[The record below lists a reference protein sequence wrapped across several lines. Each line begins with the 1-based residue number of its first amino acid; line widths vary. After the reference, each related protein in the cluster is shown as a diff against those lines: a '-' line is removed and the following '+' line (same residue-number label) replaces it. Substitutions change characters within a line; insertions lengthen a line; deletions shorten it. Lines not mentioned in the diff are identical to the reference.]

1 MPIKG
6 RSLVDGAA
14 SGDLLVSNMPLSCWG
29 GVDPNTGIVVDRHHP
44 LRGECLTGRILAI
57 PCGRGS
63 CTGSGIILELL
74 LRKRGPAALVFYHVE
89 EILTLGVMVA
99 RVMFGREVS
108 IPVLVISAKD
118 FPTLRSGRWG
128 TIRGSELQ
136 LADGY
141 SITPEVQAQSSPVQ
155 QPQLGAGA
163 TSSTTKTVKLKLT
176 QKDERMLA
184 GAFGPAA
191 KLAMEIL
198 VSVAEMQGAEALLDV
213 SQAHIDACI
222 YIGPASLDF
231 AEKFQSLGARFAV
244 PTTLNSISID
254 QRRWKEIGM
263 DPVLAKEAQKL
274 AQAYMSMGASMSF
287 TCAPYLLH
295 TAPGVGENI
304 GWAESNAVVF
314 ANSVLGARTQ
324 KYPDFLDVCI
334 ALTGRAPAAGCHLE
348 QHRVPKLKVSVS
360 SSFFFFE
367 ADDTFYPLLG
377 YHIGTLAGPDIPLI
391 CGLENLN
398 PSISDLKAFGAA
410 FATTASAPMF
420 HILGVTPEAEK
431 ASLSLFSAGAGLPC
445 HTVTNEDLRNSWYQL
460 NTASD
465 SSVGLVSLGNPHFS
479 LEEFATL
486 ARLCSGLRRKHA
498 NVEIVVT
505 TSRAVSE
512 KASEAGFL
520 DVLDAFGARV
530 ITDTCWCMLGEPV
543 VPIRAKNIM
552 TNSAKYAH
560 YAPGLVQR
568 GVHFGS
574 LSRCVEAAC
583 KGEFG
588 PAMMPEWLTEERLE
602 LKYMD

>member
-1 MPIKG
+1 
-6 RSLVDGAA
+6 
-14 SGDLLVSNMPLSCWG
+14 MPLSCWG
-29 GVDPNTGIVVDRHHP
+29 GVDPNTAIVVDRHHP

-57 PCGRGS
+57 PSGRGS

-118 FPTLRSGRWG
+118 FSTLRSGRRA

-141 SITPEVQAQSSPVQ
+141 NIMPEIQAQSSLVQ
-155 QPQLGAGA
+155 RQPQLGACT
-163 TSSTTKTVKLKLT
+163 TSSTTRTVKLKLT

-198 VSVAEMQGAEALLDV
+198 VSVAEMQDAEALLDV

-274 AQAYMSMGASMSF
+274 AQAYMSM
-287 TCAPYLLH
+287 
-295 TAPGVGENI
+295 APGVGENI

-360 SSFFFFE
+360 GSFFFD

-377 YHIGTLAGPDIPLI
+377 YHIGALAGPDIPLI

-420 HILGVTPEAEK
+420 HIQGVTPEAEK

-543 VPIRAKNIM
+543 VPICAKNIM

-583 KGEFG
+583 KGEVG